1 MATYPKAQLAIN
13 TTTLPIRPGRNIH
26 IKQWN
31 NTVSEDAAGP
41 ATQHASRR
49 ASLRTFF
56 NPLGGTLLFVH
67 GSCASVDQF
76 ESLINELGPFLKKK
90 NFMAEGFDAYG
101 CGQSDKKKVKE
112 AYAEE
117 ELQEDLKAVF
127 SKAKHPTTNFI
138 IGHSYGTSQVIKLY
152 NSLSSEEQRCVKG
165 IVLLSGSLPGTNGGH
180 PIFILPSMI
189 LDLLQGWMSS
199 NFRKAAFH
207 PKASEELLALA
218 EARSNQN
225 PMYMCKYFYEQT
237 KWATFEEVKAVNCK
251 ALIVHGDSDRILNI
265 EAGRRLHSAMGA
277 KASFKVM
284 EEVSHQVMEEDPVK
298 LAEILVEFMTECLK

>member
-1 MATYPKAQLAIN
+1 MFHTHTRALTH
-13 TTTLPIRPGRNIH
+13 THTIRH
-26 IKQWN
+26 
-31 NTVSEDAAGP
+31 SC
-41 ATQHASRR
+41 SR
-49 ASLRTFF
+49 S
-56 NPLGGTLLFVH
+56 
-67 GSCASVDQF
+67 
-76 ESLINELGPFLKKK
+76 NELGPFLKKK

-101 CGQSDKKKVKE
+101 CGQSDKPKEKE

-218 EARSNQN
+218 EGEGDIGVRRATKDANPIFVQLARIKTRCTCAS
-225 PMYMCKYFYEQT
+225 
-237 KWATFEEVKAVNCK
+237 TFTSRRN
-251 ALIVHGDSDRILNI
+251 
-265 EAGRRLHSAMGA
+265 GRRS
-277 KASFKVM
+277 KKSRR
-284 EEVSHQVMEEDPVK
+284 
-298 LAEILVEFMTECLK
+298 